1 MFLINKDKVVIE
13 STVTNTGVPYCDA
26 FDVRIKKII
35 ETAEES
41 KDLLILDKV
50 KVSTFVCAN
59 FFQEVLVR
67 STI

>member
-1 MFLINKDKVVIE
+1 M
-13 STVTNTGVPYCDA
+13 TNTGVPYCDA